1 MKNFIYTL
9 SVPKTYDT
17 LFRKEN
23 HFVYTDKTRVYLLPE
38 LFNDKCLNPDTIS
51 NLIEYFCIEEILIL
65 DRINNIKKEVCIID
79 HVNRSGINF
88 LIGKT
93 PYKEQPQ
100 FPDMSKI
107 YNPIVNLEKVVVHTV
122 GIKRFSKFKS
132 KNHYI
137 SESIG
142 LIAPLWY
149 YFGTKV
155 FAKNH

>member
-65 DRINNIKKEVCIID
+65 DRINNIKKEVCILYSFLF
-79 HVNRSGINF
+79 RS
-88 LIGKT
+88 L
-93 PYKEQPQ
+93 
-100 FPDMSKI
+100 S
-107 YNPIVNLEKVVVHTV
+107 
-122 GIKRFSKFKS
+122 
-132 KNHYI
+132 
-137 SESIG
+137 
-142 LIAPLWY
+142 
-149 YFGTKV
+149 
-155 FAKNH
+155 